1 MLEHGPEQ
9 VARDL
14 LGRPVV
20 EACGKRGADTRTPR
34 LRRGVS
40 GHDSCDTFA
49 VFLARGR
56 LAFFA
61 PPRARLAFVAA
72 SPVVSGGAPAPAAA
86 GCLAA
91 LPRPRFPAFR
101 AAGAGGP
108 PLGLAACST
117 RAGAAGAAAVSTTPN
132 ARRSGGG
139 DVRRPRA
146 PEPRG

>member
-1 MLEHGPEQ
+1 MLEHGSEE

-40 GHDSCDTFA
+40 CHDSFDAFA

-56 LAFFA
+56 LAFFP

-72 SPVVSGGAPAPAAA
+72 SPVVSGGTRPAAV

-91 LPRPRFPAFR
+91 FPRPRLPFR
-101 AAGAGGP
+101 ASGAGGTT
-108 PLGLAACST
+108 LGLAACST
-117 RAGAAGAAAVSTTPN
+117 W
-132 ARRSGGG
+132 
-139 DVRRPRA
+139 
-146 PEPRG
+146 

>member
-1 MLEHGPEQ
+1 MLQHSPEQ
-9 VARDL
+9 IARDL

-40 GHDSCDTFA
+40 GHDSCDAPA

-56 LAFFA
+56 LDFFA
-61 PPRARLAFVAA
+61 PPPRARLAFVAA
-72 SPVVSGGAPAPAAA
+72 SPVVSVGAAASAAA
-86 GCLAA
+86 GFLAA
-91 LPRPRFPAFR
+91 LPRPRLPCFR

-117 RAGAAGAAAVSTTPN
+117 RAGAGAAAVSTTPK

-139 DVRRPRA
+139 DA
-146 PEPRG
+146 K